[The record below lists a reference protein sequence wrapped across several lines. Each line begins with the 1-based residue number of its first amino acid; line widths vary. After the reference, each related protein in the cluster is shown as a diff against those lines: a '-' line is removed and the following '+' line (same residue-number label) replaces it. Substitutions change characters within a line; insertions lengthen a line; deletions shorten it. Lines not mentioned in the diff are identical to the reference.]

1 MSDLETKFKLRNEQ
15 GNAVEVD
22 FHAKEYET
30 AGAQGLTLSQY
41 LTQKHGDKTNE
52 SKHGSVIGQ
61 FMASAGMFLGE
72 DYATG
77 IKPPTMKAVATDG
90 IQMSAITR
98 NDGSNNT
105 TPSGRLLFPEIIMR
119 TIESELRT
127 SHDDF
132 LSGWEKMIA
141 QTASINGQ
149 KFEQPI
155 INVTAPEEQS
165 SNPIA
170 QLAEPDALV
179 SITVG
184 EVSRNIT
191 TKSIG
196 LIISDQAQQATTLDL
211 VSLILSAHA
220 RGERVRNVEEHINA
234 IVSGS
239 VDRGMT
245 ALPSFQA
252 KSLDPSLTT
261 LGTLSH
267 KAWIKYLRQ
276 NYRKMTINR
285 VITTLDTAMAIE
297 ARTGK
302 PVRDTNYYGEGSNF
316 GVDMTV
322 DNLSVTAP
330 PVLLVDDGVIPANTV
345 VGLDTRY
352 AIRRVINAQASYSA
366 IEQYLMRRAS
376 AFRIDYGEYSHRLYD
391 EAFSVMDLT
400 VA

>member
-1 MSDLETKFKLRNEQ
+1 MSDLETKFKLRNRS
-15 GNAVEVD
+15 GNAVEIP

-30 AGAQGLTLSQY
+30 AASMGLTLSQY
-41 LTQKHGDKTNE
+41 LTQKHGSETDETKY
-52 SKHGSVIGQ
+52 GSVVGQ

-77 IKPPTMKAVATDG
+77 IRPPTMKAVVSDG
-90 IQMSAITR
+90 IQLSAITR
-98 NDGSNNT
+98 NDGSNSN

-132 LSGWEKMIA
+132 LGGWENMIA

-149 KFEQPI
+149 KFDQPI
-155 INVTAPEEQS
+155 INVKAPEAQG

-179 SITVG
+179 SITVSD
-184 EVSRNIT
+184 VSRTIT

-220 RGERVRNVEEHINA
+220 RGERVRNVEEHING
-234 IVSGS
+234 IVAGS
-239 VDRGMT
+239 VDRGMS
-245 ALPSFQA
+245 ALPTFQA
-252 KSLDPSLTT
+252 KTLDASLST
-261 LGTLSH
+261 LGDLSH
-267 KAWIKYLRQ
+267 MAWIKYLRQ
-276 NYRKMTINR
+276 NYRKMSINR
-285 VITTLDTAMAIE
+285 IITTLDTAFAIE

-302 PVRDTNYYGEGSNF
+302 PMRDTVYVNEGTF
-316 GVDMTV
+316 PIDMSV
-322 DNLSVTAP
+322 DNLSINAP
-330 PVLLVDDGVIPANTV
+330 NVLIVDDGVIPANTI
-345 VGLDTRY
+345 VGLDSRY

-376 AFRIDYGEYSHRLYD
+376 AFRIDYGEFSHRLYD
-391 EAFSVMDLT
+391 DAFSVMDLT

>member
-1 MSDLETKFKLRNEQ
+1 MSDLETKFKLRNRS
-15 GNAVEVD
+15 GNAVEIP

-30 AGAQGLTLSQY
+30 AASMGLTLSQY
-41 LTQKHGDKTNE
+41 LTQKHGSETDETKY
-52 SKHGSVIGQ
+52 GSVVGQ

-77 IKPPTMKAVATDG
+77 IRPPTMKAVVSDG
-90 IQMSAITR
+90 IQLSAITR
-98 NDGSNNT
+98 NDGSNSN

-132 LSGWEKMIA
+132 LGGWENMIA

-149 KFEQPI
+149 KFDQPI
-155 INVTAPEEQS
+155 INVKAPEAQG

-179 SITVG
+179 SITVSD
-184 EVSRNIT
+184 VSRTIT

-220 RGERVRNVEEHINA
+220 RGERVRNVEEHING
-234 IVSGS
+234 IVAGS
-239 VDRGMT
+239 VDRGMS
-245 ALPSFQA
+245 ALPTFQA
-252 KSLDPSLTT
+252 KTLDASLST
-261 LGTLSH
+261 LGDLSH
-267 KAWIKYLRQ
+267 MAWIKYLRQ
-276 NYRKMTINR
+276 NYRKMSINR
-285 VITTLDTAMAIE
+285 IITTLDTAFAIE

-302 PVRDTNYYGEGSNF
+302 PMRDTVYVNEGTF
-316 GVDMTV
+316 PIDMSV
-322 DNLSVTAP
+322 DNLSINAP
-330 PVLLVDDGVIPANTV
+330 NVLIVDDGVIPANTI
-345 VGLDTRY
+345 VGLDSRY

>member
-1 MSDLETKFKLRNEQ
+1 MSDLETKFKLRNSS
-15 GNAVEVD
+15 GNAIEVD

-30 AGAQGLTLSQY
+30 AGSMGLTLSQY
-41 LTQKHGDKTNE
+41 LTQKHGNLTDEVKY
-52 SKHGSVIGQ
+52 GSVVGQ

-77 IKPPTMKAVATDG
+77 IRPPTMKAVVTDG

-98 NDGSNNT
+98 NDGSQNN

-119 TIESELRT
+119 TIESELRE
-127 SHDDF
+127 SKDDF
-132 LSGWEKMIA
+132 LNGWENMIA

-155 INVTAPEEQS
+155 INVKAPEAQGA
-165 SNPIA
+165 NPIS

-179 SITVG
+179 SITVS
-184 EVSRNIT
+184 EVSRSIT

-220 RGERVRNVEEHINA
+220 RGERVRNVEEHISG
-234 IVSGS
+234 IVSGD
-239 VDRGMT
+239 VDRGMS
-245 ALPSFQA
+245 ALPTFQA
-252 KSLDPSLTT
+252 KTLDAGLTT
-261 LGTLSH
+261 LGDLSH
-267 KAWIKYLRQ
+267 TAWIKYLRQ
-276 NYRKMTINR
+276 NYRKMSINR
-285 VITTLDTAMAIE
+285 ILTTLDTALAIE

-302 PVRDTNYYGEGSNF
+302 PMRDTVFVGEGNF
-316 GVDMTV
+316 PIDMNV
-322 DNLSVTAP
+322 DNLSINAP
-330 PVLLVDDGVIPANTV
+330 SVLIVDDGVIAADTI
-345 VGLDTRY
+345 VGIDSRY

-391 EAFSVMDLT
+391 DAFSVMDLT